1 MVALSG
7 SREIRRRK
15 KYLELKICRSLISE
29 VLFEKKKKKK
39 ENRLTHGSS
48 WKQNMK
54 YDSILFSVFTEYLL
68 CL

>member
-1 MVALSG
+1 MS
-7 SREIRRRK
+7 IFNK
-15 KYLELKICRSLISE
+15 RSI
-29 VLFEKKKKKK
+29 VWKKKRKK